1 MSTAKAVADYLGV
14 SAKTLSNQSKTN
26 GYEFVRDAKGKIVV
40 VDSAQAFVKHQSEII
55 RKMKA
60 AHGREISVQ
69 SGNSQ
74 SETEPQNSDEWKAE
88 KEKQGAIKIR
98 LQNEK
103 DLGELVPF
111 DAIMELYNKP
121 LSLVKSKLIDLS
133 NQISKRFPLDPSEI
147 KTIDDLVRDALNE
160 LNEKGLDE
168 LQAIISPIIE
178 RYSKYYRTSEED
190 RDNHMGDD

>member
-1 MSTAKAVADYLGV
+1 MSTAKAVAEYLGI
-14 SAKTLSNQSKTN
+14 SPKTLKNQKDKN
-26 GYEFVRDAKGKIVV
+26 GYDFKYDADGKILPEK
-40 VDSAQAFVKHQSEII
+40 SARAFVKHQSEII

-69 SGNSQ
+69 SGNSE
-74 SETEPQNSDEWKAE
+74 SETEPKNSDEWKAE

-133 NQISKRFPLDPSEI
+133 NQISKQFPLAPSEI

-160 LNEKGLDE
+160 LNEKGQDE

-190 RDNHMGDD
+190 RDNHMDDD

>member
-14 SAKTLSNQSKTN
+14 SPRTLKNQMDTN
-26 GYEFVRDAKGKIVV
+26 GYELKKNEVGKILLVE
-40 VDSAQAFVKHQSEII
+40 SAHAFVKHQSEII
-55 RKMKA
+55 RKMNA
-60 AHGREISVQ
+60 AHGREIRVQ

-74 SETEPQNSDEWKAE
+74 SESEPQNSDEWKAE

-133 NQISKRFPLDPSEI
+133 NQISKRLPIDPSEI

-160 LNEKGLDE
+160 LNKKGLDE

-178 RYSKYYRTSEED
+178 RYSKYYRASEED
-190 RDNHMGDD
+190 RDNYMGDD